1 MVNPFVLEALRAHQL
16 RALYLSSL
24 IQPDLAGNTAYLN
37 PELYTM
43 RLLPPVLPETLFPGG
58 LPPQAVQSPE
68 LLGLQGNPAVYVR
81 DGINPVLP
89 INNIGVEQMMAQ
101 GYYPAPGRMMPPQ
114 VLYDKRSALTKDDI
128 LPYAVLPAGALLG
141 GVSRFATLPKGA
153 PMRFA
158 RSAAAAGVASL
169 AAHGLYSLFKPNA
182 PLAPDPVRIRNAQ
195 LGIDSALTGAGIGGL
210 LGAGLGYAAGG
221 SQSVLPFALTGAGLG
236 GIGGY
241 KYAQHR
247 ASVPESIPA
256 KDVPSDIQ
264 TAVTK
269 QSCYRYPGL
278 YTLKPRDYADKRAGL
293 FSMLRTGWKAGSKLL
308 GLSKGVVNG
317 EKALARAAQLGK
329 GSTGILG
336 KAKNLFAGG
345 LDRYEREFLLEAMG
359 TGQKT
364 LSKDVMRG
372 LAKSTRG
379 KAEVAKLV
387 EARTANPRSWK
398 FFNSN
403 KVTGPVKP
411 AAKPSILEQTTG
423 GFGEVSNLSAVPFK
437 KAGNGLNTYGG
448 SQWGTPALE
457 NNVVDFAAKT
467 SNKVTL
473 PGYRGPFKSTAS
485 SRGTYR
491 FVNQGEGRGIRF
503 AGNRTSNAGSTAN
516 GDFFMS
522 SARKGAGGWFT
533 HPIQNI
539 KDLGS
544 AWKNAGNIEH
554 GYTKALGRTLG
565 TAAVPYATYASVS
578 KFMEPNHR
586 DNGGYQINHF

>member
-43 RLLPPVLPETLFPGG
+43 RLLPPVLPEPLFPGG
-58 LPPQAVQSPE
+58 LPLQAVQSPE

-114 VLYDKRSALTKDDI
+114 VLYDKQSALNKDDFI
-128 LPYAVLPAGALLG
+128 PYVPIPAGLAVG
-141 GVSRFATLPKGA
+141 AARYASLPKGS
-153 PMRFA
+153 PMRLGKA
-158 RSAAAAGVASL
+158 LLAAGAGGL
-169 AAHGLYSLFKPNA
+169 AIHGLNSLIRPNA
-182 PLAPDPVRIRNAQ
+182 PLAPDPIRIRNAQ
-195 LGIDSALTGAGIGGL
+195 LGLDSALTGAGIGGL

-247 ASVPESIPA
+247 ESVPENIPA

-264 TAVTK
+264 NAVTK
-269 QSCYRYPGL
+269 QSCYKYPGL
-278 YTLKPRDYADKRAGL
+278 YRSESASDADKRAGL
-293 FSMLRTGWKAGSKLL
+293 FSALRTGLKAGGRLL
-308 GLSKGVVNG
+308 GISKNVVSS
-317 EKALARAAQLGK
+317 EKALARAAQLGTK
-329 GSTGILG
+329 PKGILA
-336 KAKNLFAGG
+336 KAKNLVTGG
-345 LDRYEREFLLEAMG
+345 LDRYEREFLLEAAT
-359 TGQKT
+359 TGNKK
-364 LSKDVMRG
+364 LSSDVMRG

-379 KAEVAKLV
+379 KTEIAKLY
-387 EARTANPRSWK
+387 EARTANPRNWK
-398 FFNSN
+398 FFESG
-403 KVTGPVKP
+403 KVTGPTKP
-411 AAKPSILEQTTG
+411 VTKPISFDRSTG
-423 GFGEVSNLSAVPFK
+423 GFSEIPDSSAIPFK
-437 KAGNGLNTYGG
+437 KAGNAMNTYGG
-448 SQWGTPALE
+448 NTWNTPALE
-457 NNVVDFAAKT
+457 NNVIDFT
-467 SNKVTL
+467 GHTPGKVTL
-473 PGYRGPFKSTAS
+473 PGYNGPFRS
-485 SRGTYR
+485 SRPASGTYSFAKPGNGSR
-491 FVNQGEGRGIRF
+491 IRF
-503 AGNRTSNAGSTAN
+503 AGNGTASTAEGAAN
-516 GDFFMS
+516 GDFFMG

-539 KDLGS
+539 KDLGN
-544 AWKNAGNIEH
+544 AWKNAGSIEH